1 MSRLEYQTYLIK
13 HSRKQNKGA
22 DGTQDSERAKTYRAE
37 WAFQGGCTNIKNF
50 KSVEETQ
57 KFVEKVCKSKTWA
70 KLWEENDRW
79 EKWAKIVPVK
89 MKQTGHGRRT
99 AAFTN
104 GRSITVDPLCGMNDY
119 TMLHE
124 LTHCLGH
131 MHHGRSFRRD
141 LLKLVSRFMGRDAA
155 TTLKNEFKKAKLPC
169 GEPRKPLSYEQWMA
183 ARDRMENLRAKPFE
197 FYDEKKS

>member
-1 MSRLEYQTYLIK
+1 MSRLAYQTYLIK
-13 HSRKQNKGA
+13 HTRKQNKGA
-22 DGTQDSERAKTYRAE
+22 EYTRDSERLKTYRAE
-37 WAFQGGCTNIKNF
+37 WAFGSANGQGKEFSTI
-50 KSVEETQ
+50 EEVQ

-79 EKWAKIVPVK
+79 EKWRKVVPVNQK
-89 MKQTGHGRRT
+89 MTGHGRRT

-104 GRSITVDPLCGMNDY
+104 GESITVDPLCGMNEY

-155 TTLKNEFKKAKLPC
+155 TALKGEFKKAKLPC
-169 GEPRKPLSYEQWMA
+169 GEPRKPLTYEQWMA
-183 ARDRMENLRAKPFE
+183 ARIRMEKIRG
-197 FYDEKKS
+197 

>member
-22 DGTQDSERAKTYRAE
+22 EYTRDSERLKTYRAE
-37 WAFQGGCTNIKNF
+37 WAFGSANGQGKEFSTI
-50 KSVEETQ
+50 EEVQ

-79 EKWAKIVPVK
+79 EKWRKVVPVK
-89 MKQTGHGRRT
+89 QKMTGHGRRT

-104 GRSITVDPLCGMNDY
+104 GKSITVDPLCGMNEY

-124 LTHCLGH
+124 LAHCLGH

-155 TTLKNEFKKAKLPC
+155 TALKGEFKKAKLPC
-169 GEPRKPLSYEQWMA
+169 GEPRKPLTYEQWMA
-183 ARDRMENLRAKPFE
+183 ARIRMEKIRG
-197 FYDEKKS
+197 

>member
-13 HSRKQNKGA
+13 HERKQNKGA
-22 DGTQDSERAKTYRAE
+22 NYTRDSERLKTYRAE
-37 WAFQGGCTNIKNF
+37 WAFGSANGQGKEFSKIQE
-50 KSVEETQ
+50 VQ

-70 KLWEENDRW
+70 KLWDENDRW
-79 EKWAKIVPVK
+79 EKWAKVVPVK

-104 GRSITVDPLCGMNDY
+104 GYSITVDPLCGMNEY
-119 TMLHE
+119 TILHE

-141 LLKLVSRFMGRDAA
+141 MLKLVSRFMGRDAA
-155 TTLKNEFKKAKLPC
+155 TALKGEFKKAKLPC

-183 ARDRMENLRAKPFE
+183 ARTRMEKIRG
-197 FYDEKKS
+197 

>member
-13 HSRKQNKGA
+13 HERKQNKGA
-22 DGTQDSERAKTYRAE
+22 AYTRDSERLKTYRAE
-37 WAFQGGCTNIKNF
+37 WAFGSANGQGKEFSTI
-50 KSVEETQ
+50 EEVQ

-70 KLWEENDRW
+70 KLWEENERMQ
-79 EKWAKIVPVK
+79 KLTKTVPVK

-104 GRSITVDPLCGMNDY
+104 GYSITVDPLCGMNEY

-141 LLKLVSRFMGRDAA
+141 LLKLVSRFMGRDSA
-155 TTLKNEFKKAKLPC
+155 TALKGEFKKAKLPC

-183 ARDRMENLRAKPFE
+183 ARIRMEKIRG
-197 FYDEKKS
+197 